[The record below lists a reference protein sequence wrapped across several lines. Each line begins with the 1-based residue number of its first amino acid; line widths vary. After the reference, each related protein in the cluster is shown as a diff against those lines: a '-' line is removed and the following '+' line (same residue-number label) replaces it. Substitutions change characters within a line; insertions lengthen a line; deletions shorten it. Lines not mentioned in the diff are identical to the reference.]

1 VRVAV
6 LAPAQARRS
15 WRAHPQARFIV
26 PEVVQT
32 SMMDCGPAA
41 LQSLASGFGVA
52 VNYGRLR
59 EACQTSVDGT
69 SISTMDTIANFLGLD
84 AEEKMIPA
92 DHLFVPEAQALPAI
106 VVVRIAD
113 GNNHFV
119 VVWSVAGPWVQIMD
133 PASGRMWTTRTA
145 LLRRLYSHEA
155 DAPASVWREWA
166 GSRESLA
173 TLDTQLAGLA
183 IERADRDR
191 LCHTALA
198 QPGWAALAALD
209 AATRM
214 TAAMVASGAVAAG
227 PLCLAL
233 IERQIEPRADGTY
246 PLIADEY
253 RSVWRSRHQDGDE
266 ETLRIRGVVLVRAR
280 GRRDVATAA
289 AVGVP
294 TASGSGELP
303 VIDPARAGEPA
314 ADAGP
319 DIAPERDAAPDE
331 VAALPSELAT
341 ALREQPAR
349 PWRTL
354 ADMLIADG
362 LATPTVLAGVL
373 VVSAALV
380 TANALLLRGILDV
393 GQQLGLPSQRA
404 TAMAVLLGVLGLG
417 LGLDIPLAAGAMRL
431 GRTLD
436 LRLRMAFL
444 AKIPRLDDRY
454 FRSRLLS
461 DMAERGHSL
470 HLVRVMPGLGIRVLT
485 ATAQLVLTV
494 AGIAWLAPATAPLA
508 VIAAVVSIGVPLA
521 CQPLLAERDLRMR
534 GHAGA
539 LGRFYLDALLGLLPI
554 RVHGARGAMQ
564 HQQEALLVE
573 WARAGLRFHA
583 TSTAVDGVLGLVGL
597 GMAVLM
603 VWSVSS
609 HSSSG
614 LLLLVYWALSVP
626 ALGQDIASAARQYP
640 SLRNVVLRLLEPLG
654 TPEPIEVAR
663 ADAAAAPPFDA
674 AAPRGVEIRMSGLA
688 VEAAGT
694 TVLEDVELAIAP
706 GEHVAIVGPSGA
718 GKSSLVGLLLGW
730 YRPARGSLEV
740 DGAELVGDRLLAL
753 REATAWVDPAVT
765 LWNRSFLDNL
775 RYGAGHEG
783 ELPLAEILAKA
794 RLREV
799 LERLPDGL
807 ATELG
812 EGGGMVS
819 GGEGQRTRVG
829 RALARKRARLVI
841 LDEPFRG
848 LDLPTR
854 RELLALARDWW
865 RDATL
870 LWVTHDIAETEAFG
884 RVLVIDGGRI
894 VEDGDPGVLGQRPD
908 TRYATLVRGDLQM
921 HETEWS
927 AQHWRRIWIERGKI
941 REEGGGS

>member
-1 VRVAV
+1 V
-6 LAPAQARRS
+6 LAA
-15 WRAHPQARFIV
+15 
-26 PEVVQT
+26 
-32 SMMDCGPAA
+32 
-41 LQSLASGFGVA
+41 
-52 VNYGRLR
+52 
-59 EACQTSVDGT
+59 
-69 SISTMDTIANFLGLD
+69 
-84 AEEKMIPA
+84 
-92 DHLFVPEAQALPAI
+92 
-106 VVVRIAD
+106 
-113 GNNHFV
+113 
-119 VVWSVAGPWVQIMD
+119 
-133 PASGRMWTTRTA
+133 
-145 LLRRLYSHEA
+145 
-155 DAPASVWREWA
+155 
-166 GSRESLA
+166 
-173 TLDTQLAGLA
+173 
-183 IERADRDR
+183 
-191 LCHTALA
+191 
-198 QPGWAALAALD
+198 
-209 AATRM
+209 
-214 TAAMVASGAVAAG
+214 
-227 PLCLAL
+227 
-233 IERQIEPRADGTY
+233 
-246 PLIADEY
+246 
-253 RSVWRSRHQDGDE
+253 
-266 ETLRIRGVVLVRAR
+266 
-280 GRRDVATAA
+280 
-289 AVGVP
+289 
-294 TASGSGELP
+294 
-303 VIDPARAGEPA
+303 
-314 ADAGP
+314 
-319 DIAPERDAAPDE
+319 
-331 VAALPSELAT
+331 
-341 ALREQPAR
+341 
-349 PWRTL
+349 
-354 ADMLIADG
+354 
-362 LATPTVLAGVL
+362 VL

-404 TAMAVLLGVLGLG
+404 TAMAVLLGVLVLG
-417 LGLDIPLAAGAMRL
+417 LGLDVPLAAGAMRL

-485 ATAQLVLTV
+485 TTAQLVLTV

-521 CQPLLAERDLRMR
+521 CQPLLAERDMRVR

-626 ALGQDIASAARQYP
+626 ALGQEIASAARQYP

-654 TPEPIEVAR
+654 TPEPIELAI
-663 ADAAAAPPFDA
+663 AGAAPAAPFDG

-740 DGAELVGDRLLAL
+740 DGADVVGDRLLAL

-819 GGEGQRTRVG
+819 GGEGQRTRFG

-848 LDLPTR
+848 LDLATR

-865 RDATL
+865 RHATL

-894 VEDGDPGVLGQRPD
+894 VEDGDPSVLGQRPG
-908 TRYATLVRGDLQM
+908 TRYQALVRGDRQM

-927 AQHWRRIWIERGKI
+927 AERWRRIWIERGKI